1 MANNGNKTSKFYMLN
16 DGEENADLYIF
27 GNIYKQWS
35 DDDPDRGATDIV
47 RELNNVSA
55 QNITVHINSNG
66 GDVGEGLAIYNTLKN
81 SGKSIT
87 TIDDGFACSAASVVF
102 MAGSRRVMNAASLL
116 MIHNPWTIAD
126 GNADQFRK
134 MADDLDTIAQAS
146 VNAYKERSNLDE
158 DTIKSL
164 MDAETWIL
172 PEQAL
177 EYGFATEIL
186 FEDSEGVQQSAMKSI
201 MQKLTVEP
209 VHEADASE
217 AEKKLDAIGQKV
229 DSMMEAIIKAFG
241 QKPQPK
247 KVDGFNTFFN

>member
-1 MANNGNKTSKFYMLN
+1 MANKFYMLN

-35 DDDPDRGATDIV
+35 DNDPDRGATDIV
-47 RELNNVSA
+47 RELSNVSA

-66 GDVGEGLAIYNTLKN
+66 GDVAEGLAIYNTLKN

-102 MAGSRRVMNAASLL
+102 MAGSKRIMNAASLL

-186 FEDSEGVQQSAMKSI
+186 SEDSEGVQQSAMQSI
-201 MQKLTVEP
+201 MQKLTAPEIVGKIVTEP
-209 VHEADASE
+209 IKQAAYDDSALMARLDAI
-217 AEKKLDAIGQKV
+217 EKKLDESNKN
-229 DSMMEAIIKAFG
+229 SN
-241 QKPQPK
+241 KPQPK
-247 KVDGFNTFFN
+247 KADGFNTFFN